1 MNATR
6 KLGTLILMI
15 TLIGA
20 LLSACGSK
28 AEPSTTTAEAESG
41 ESTTSTQA
49 QSEQS
54 ETKSYTDSLGHTVE
68 IPVNA
73 KRIIFTG
80 SDLGDLLALDVK
92 PVGAALGIIGDQ
104 IAYPE
109 LLDGIEDVGDLQ
121 GDLEKITS
129 LSPDLILLDAGG
141 SYYEENQYTLL
152 SKIAPTVTY
161 DRLSTNERVKVFGDI
176 LGKEQAAEEWIKTY
190 AEQSEQVRNQLD
202 LPTGVTASVFLQLG
216 KDMYVM
222 GNSALAETVYDTLQF
237 TPAPKVKESLIDKNE
252 RFANISSELLPEY
265 AGEYLFV
272 LTDLSEEERNNS
284 DSIMTTD
291 IWKSIPAVKNNKVYY
306 LNTKWNFDDP
316 ITKERL
322 MDELPSILG
331 K

>member
-1 MNATR
+1 MKATR
-6 KLGTLILMI
+6 KLGTLTLMI

-20 LLSACGSK
+20 LLSACGSQ
-28 AEPSTTTAEAESG
+28 AEPSTTTAEAKSG

-49 QSEQS
+49 ESGQS

-176 LGKEQAAEEWIKTY
+176 LGKEQAAEDWIETY
-190 AEQSEQVRNQLD
+190 AEQFEQVRNQLD
-202 LPTGVTASVFLQLG
+202 LPTGVTASVFLQLPHP
-216 KDMYVM
+216 
-222 GNSALAETVYDTLQF
+222 SFSSLAKTCT
-237 TPAPKVKESLIDKNE
+237 
-252 RFANISSELLPEY
+252 
-265 AGEYLFV
+265 
-272 LTDLSEEERNNS
+272 
-284 DSIMTTD
+284 
-291 IWKSIPAVKNNKVYY
+291 
-306 LNTKWNFDDP
+306 
-316 ITKERL
+316 
-322 MDELPSILG
+322 
-331 K
+331 